1 MAVILGIDIGGSG
14 IKGAPVDTAT
24 GKLTA
29 ERHRIATPE
38 GARPDDVK
46 DVVAELVRHFGH
58 KGAVGVTF
66 PGIVQHGVTLSAAN
80 VDKGWIGLDADK
92 LFTDATG
99 QNVTLINDADAAG
112 LAEAKFGAGAGV
124 AGTVLVLTFGTGIGS
139 ALIYDGVL
147 VPNTELGHLWLRARR
162 PELETVGRA
171 CQQIPATSGTAV
183 FARPVYYRRR
193 REQKGRQMANG
204 AGAGAQQTGAR
215 RPAERRRNRRRGHDR
230 RAPGEGQKVDLQ
242 QMSQAQEPFF

>member
-147 VPNTELGHLWLRARR
+147 VPNTELGHLWLRDKHAETWASDRARER
-162 PELETVGRA
+162 DDLNWKQWAARASKYLQHLELLFSPDLFIIGGGVSKKADKWQTALVLERSKLVPAALLNDAGIVGA
-171 CQQIPATSGTAV
+171 AMI
-183 FARPVYYRRR
+183 
-193 REQKGRQMANG
+193 
-204 AGAGAQQTGAR
+204 
-215 RPAERRRNRRRGHDR
+215 AEHRGK
-230 RAPGEGQKVDLQ
+230 AKK
-242 QMSQAQEPFF
+242 